1 MGFGKSFKKAWKKT
15 VGAVIKPVEKVV
27 KEVAKPV
34 EQVTKAVAN
43 PVEQAAKSSS
53 KLITRGAESFVR
65 RTGMEGTFVG
75 DAINAAARAVTLP
88 RQLVGGAAAI
98 VGGESAK
105 DVGKSLLV
113 EIARS
118 TLMGERQYRKMEKA
132 ARQSAE
138 AAAYQ
143 RKIDE
148 ETALAQA
155 MAKKK
160 AMLAEQESQKARPIT
175 DSYLSAGG
183 TLGGY
188 VDAEE
193 LKKKKKLG
201 GGK

>member
-15 VGAVIKPVEKVV
+15 VRAV
-27 KEVAKPV
+27 
-34 EQVTKAVAN
+34 TH
-43 PVEQAAKSSS
+43 PVEQAAKSTS
-53 KLITRGAESFVR
+53 KLITRGAESVVR

-88 RQLVGGAAAI
+88 KQLVGGAAAI
-98 VGGESAK
+98 IGGESAE
-105 DVGKSLLV
+105 DVGKRLLV
-113 EIARS
+113 ELGRS
-118 TLMGERQYRKMEKA
+118 SLMGERQYRKLEKA

-143 RKIDE
+143 RKVDE

-160 AMLAEQESQKARPIT
+160 AMIAEQESEKARPIT

>member
-1 MGFGKSFKKAWKKT
+1 MGWGSFRKSFSKAIKKVTRA
-15 VGAVIKPVEKVV
+15 
-27 KEVAKPV
+27 
-34 EQVTKAVAN
+34 VTK
-43 PVEQAAKSSS
+43 PFEQAAKSTT
-53 KLITRGAESFVR
+53 KLVTRGAESVVR
-65 RTGMEGTFVG
+65 HTGLEGTFVG
-75 DAINAAARAVTLP
+75 DAINAAARSVTLP
-88 RQLVGGAAAI
+88 TQLAGGAASV

-105 DVGKSLLV
+105 DVAKGLMV
-113 EIARS
+113 EAMRS
-118 TLMGERQYRKMEKA
+118 TPTGESQYRKLEKA

-143 RKIDE
+143 RRVDE

-160 AMLAEQESQKARPIT
+160 AMIAEQESEKARPIT
-175 DSYLSAGG
+175 DSYLAAGG

>member
-1 MGFGKSFKKAWKKT
+1 M
-15 VGAVIKPVEKVV
+15 
-27 KEVAKPV
+27 
-34 EQVTKAVAN
+34 KAVAK
-43 PVEQAAKSSS
+43 PVEQAAKSTT
-53 KLITRGAESFVR
+53 KLITRGAESVVR

-75 DAINAAARAVTLP
+75 DVINAAARSVTLP
-88 RQLVGGAAAI
+88 TQLAGGAAAV

-105 DVGKSLLV
+105 DVAKGLMV
-113 EIARS
+113 EVVRS
-118 TLMGERQYRKMEKA
+118 TPTGESQYRQLQKA

-138 AAAYQ
+138 AAEAVARQ
-143 RKIDE
+143 RRLDE

-160 AMLAEQESQKARPIT
+160 AMIAEQESEKARPIT

>member
-1 MGFGKSFKKAWKKT
+1 MGWGKSFKKAWKKT
-15 VGAVIKPVEKVV
+15 VRA
-27 KEVAKPV
+27 
-34 EQVTKAVAN
+34 VTK
-43 PVEQAAKSSS
+43 PVEQAAKSTT
-53 KLITRGAESFVR
+53 KAITRGAESVVR

-75 DAINAAARAVTLP
+75 DAINAAARSVTLP
-88 RQLVGGAAAI
+88 TQLAGSAVSV

-113 EIARS
+113 EGLRS
-118 TLMGERQYRKMEKA
+118 TPTGEMEYRQLQKA

-143 RKIDE
+143 RRVDE

-160 AMLAEQESQKARPIT
+160 AMIAEQESEKARPIT

>member
-1 MGFGKSFKKAWKKT
+1 MGLGKSFKKAWKKT
-15 VGAVIKPVEKVV
+15 VGAV
-27 KEVAKPV
+27 
-34 EQVTKAVAN
+34 AN
-43 PVEQAAKSSS
+43 PVEQAAKSTT
-53 KLITRGAESFVR
+53 KAITRGAESVVR

-75 DAINAAARAVTLP
+75 DAINAAVRSVTLP
-88 RQLVGGAAAI
+88 VQLVGGS
-98 VGGESAK
+98 VSVVRGESAK

-113 EIARS
+113 EVMRS
-118 TLMGERQYRKMEKA
+118 TPKGESQYRKLEKA
-132 ARQSAE
+132 ARQNEE

-143 RKIDE
+143 RKVDE
-148 ETALAQA
+148 EKALAQA

-160 AMLAEQESQKARPIT
+160 AMIAEQESEKARPIT

>member
-1 MGFGKSFKKAWKKT
+1 MGWGSFRKSFSKALKK
-15 VGAVIKPVEKVV
+15 
-27 KEVAKPV
+27 
-34 EQVTKAVAN
+34 VTKAVTH
-43 PVEQAAKSSS
+43 PIEQAAKSTT
-53 KLITRGAESFVR
+53 KLITRGAESVVR
-65 RTGMEGTFVG
+65 RTGMEGTLVG
-75 DAINAAARAVTLP
+75 DTINAAARSVTLP
-88 RQLVGGAAAI
+88 TKLVGGAAAI

-113 EIARS
+113 EGLRS
-118 TLMGERQYRKMEKA
+118 TPTGESQYRQLQKA

-143 RKIDE
+143 RKVDE

-160 AMLAEQESQKARPIT
+160 AMIAEQESEKARPIT

>member
-1 MGFGKSFKKAWKKT
+1 MGWGSFTKAVKKAVKK
-15 VGAVIKPVEKVV
+15 
-27 KEVAKPV
+27 
-34 EQVTKAVAN
+34 VTKAVTH
-43 PVEQAAKSSS
+43 PIEQAAKSTT
-53 KLITRGAESFVR
+53 KAIPRGTESVVR

-75 DAINAAARAVTLP
+75 DAINAAARSVTLP
-88 RQLVGGAAAI
+88 TQWAGGAAAF

-105 DVGKSLLV
+105 DIAKGLMV
-113 EIARS
+113 EVRRS
-118 TLMGERQYRKMEKA
+118 TPTGESQYRKLEKA

-143 RKIDE
+143 RKVDE

-160 AMLAEQESQKARPIT
+160 AMIAEQESEKARPIT

>member
-1 MGFGKSFKKAWKKT
+1 MGWGSFRKAVKKAVKK
-15 VGAVIKPVEKVV
+15 
-27 KEVAKPV
+27 
-34 EQVTKAVAN
+34 VTKAVTH
-43 PVEQAAKSSS
+43 PIEQAAKSTT
-53 KLITRGAESFVR
+53 KLVTRGAESVVR
-65 RTGMEGTFVG
+65 HTGLEGTFVG
-75 DAINAAARAVTLP
+75 DTINAAARSVTLP
-88 RQLVGGAAAI
+88 TQLAGGAVSV

-113 EIARS
+113 EGLRS
-118 TLMGERQYRKMEKA
+118 TPTGEMEYRKIMAQNRKIEEA
-132 ARQSAE
+132 VARQ
-138 AAAYQ
+138 
-143 RKIDE
+143 RRVDE

-160 AMLAEQESQKARPIT
+160 AMIAEQESEKARPIT

>member
-15 VGAVIKPVEKVV
+15 VRA
-27 KEVAKPV
+27 
-34 EQVTKAVAN
+34 VTK
-43 PVEQAAKSSS
+43 PIERSAKSTT
-53 KLITRGAESFVR
+53 KLITRGAESVVR

-75 DAINAAARAVTLP
+75 DAINAAARSVTLP
-88 RQLVGGAAAI
+88 TQLAGGAAAI

-105 DVGKSLLV
+105 DVAKGLMV
-113 EIARS
+113 EAMRS
-118 TLMGERQYRKMEKA
+118 TPTGESQYRKLEKA

-143 RKIDE
+143 RKVDE

-160 AMLAEQESQKARPIT
+160 AMIAEQESEKARPIT

>member
-1 MGFGKSFKKAWKKT
+1 MGWGKSFKKAWKKT
-15 VGAVIKPVEKVV
+15 VRAVTHPI
-27 KEVAKPV
+27 
-34 EQVTKAVAN
+34 
-43 PVEQAAKSSS
+43 EQAAKSTS
-53 KLITRGAESFVR
+53 KLITRGAESVVR

-75 DAINAAARAVTLP
+75 DAINAAARTVTLP
-88 RQLVGGAAAI
+88 KQLVGDAAAI
-98 VGGESAK
+98 IGGESAK

-113 EIARS
+113 EVMRS
-118 TLMGERQYRKMEKA
+118 SLMGEMKYRQLQKV

-138 AAAYQ
+138 AEAYQ
-143 RKIDE
+143 RKVDE

-160 AMLAEQESQKARPIT
+160 AMIGKQESEKARPIT

-183 TLGGY
+183 SLGGY

>member
-1 MGFGKSFKKAWKKT
+1 MGWGSFKKAIKKVVKKT
-15 VGAVIKPVEKVV
+15 VRA
-27 KEVAKPV
+27 
-34 EQVTKAVAN
+34 VTK
-43 PVEQAAKSSS
+43 PVEQAAKSTT
-53 KLITRGAESFVR
+53 KAITRGAESVVR

-75 DAINAAARAVTLP
+75 DAINAAVRSVTLP
-88 RQLVGGAAAI
+88 AQLAGGTASVI
-98 VGGESAK
+98 GGESAK
-105 DVGKSLLV
+105 DEAKSLLV
-113 EIARS
+113 DAMRS
-118 TLMGERQYRKMEKA
+118 TPTGESQYRKLEKA

-143 RKIDE
+143 RKVDE

-160 AMLAEQESQKARPIT
+160 AMIAEQESEKARPIT

-183 TLGGY
+183 SLGGY

>member
-1 MGFGKSFKKAWKKT
+1 MGLGKSWKKAWKKT
-15 VGAVIKPVEKVV
+15 VGAVTKPVEKA
-27 KEVAKPV
+27 AKAMA
-34 EQVTKAVAN
+34 KAV
-43 PVEQAAKSSS
+43 
-53 KLITRGAESFVR
+53 TRGAESVVR

-75 DAINAAARAVTLP
+75 DAINAAVRSVTLP
-88 RQLVGGAAAI
+88 AQLAGGAAA
-98 VGGESAK
+98 VTGGDSAK
-105 DVGKSLLV
+105 DVANGLLV
-113 EIARS
+113 EAMRS
-118 TLMGERQYRKMEKA
+118 TPTGEMEYRKLQKA
-132 ARQSAE
+132 ARQNAG

-143 RKIDE
+143 RKVFE
-148 ETALAQA
+148 LTALAQA

-160 AMLAEQESQKARPIT
+160 AMIGEQESEKARPIT

>member
-1 MGFGKSFKKAWKKT
+1 MGWGSFKKAVKK
-15 VGAVIKPVEKVV
+15 AVKK
-27 KEVAKPV
+27 
-34 EQVTKAVAN
+34 VTKAVTH
-43 PVEQAAKSSS
+43 PIEQAAKSTT
-53 KLITRGAESFVR
+53 KAITRGAESVVR

-75 DAINAAARAVTLP
+75 DAINAAARSVTLP
-88 RQLVGGAAAI
+88 TQLAGGAAA
-98 VGGESAK
+98 VTGGESAK
-105 DVGKSLLV
+105 DVAKGLMV
-113 EIARS
+113 EAMRS
-118 TLMGERQYRKMEKA
+118 SPIGEMEYRKLQKV

-143 RKIDE
+143 RKVDE

-160 AMLAEQESQKARPIT
+160 AMIAEQESEKARPIT

>member
-1 MGFGKSFKKAWKKT
+1 MGLGKSFKKAWKKT
-15 VGAVIKPVEKVV
+15 VRAVT
-27 KEVAKPV
+27 KPV
-34 EQVTKAVAN
+34 EQVTKA
-43 PVEQAAKSSS
+43 SS
-53 KLITRGAESFVR
+53 KLITRGAESVVR

-75 DAINAAARAVTLP
+75 DTINAAARSVTLP
-88 RQLVGGAAAI
+88 AQLAGSAVSV

-113 EIARS
+113 EAMRS
-118 TLMGERQYRKMEKA
+118 SPIGEREYRKSEKV
-132 ARQSAE
+132 ARQN
-138 AAAYQ
+138 AAAEEAVARQ
-143 RKIDE
+143 RRLDE
-148 ETALAQA
+148 EAALAQA

-160 AMLAEQESQKARPIT
+160 AMIAEQESEKARPIT

>member
-1 MGFGKSFKKAWKKT
+1 MGWGSFKKAVKK
-15 VGAVIKPVEKVV
+15 AVKK
-27 KEVAKPV
+27 
-34 EQVTKAVAN
+34 VTKAVTH
-43 PVEQAAKSSS
+43 PIEQAAKSTT
-53 KLITRGAESFVR
+53 KAITRGTESVVR
-65 RTGMEGTFVG
+65 HTGMEGTFVG
-75 DAINAAARAVTLP
+75 DAINAAVRSVTLP
-88 RQLVGGAAAI
+88 AQWAGDAAAVI
-98 VGGESAK
+98 GGESAK
-105 DVGKSLLV
+105 DVAKGLMV
-113 EIARS
+113 EVVRS
-118 TLMGERQYRKMEKA
+118 TPTGESQYRKLQKA

-143 RKIDE
+143 RKVDE

-160 AMLAEQESQKARPIT
+160 AMIAEQESEKARPIT

-183 TLGGY
+183 SLGGY

>member
-1 MGFGKSFKKAWKKT
+1 MGWGSFKKAVKK
-15 VGAVIKPVEKVV
+15 AVK
-27 KEVAKPV
+27 
-34 EQVTKAVAN
+34 QVTKAVTK
-43 PVEQAAKSSS
+43 PIEQAQKWSS
-53 KLITRGAESFVR
+53 KLITRGAESVVR

-75 DAINAAARAVTLP
+75 DAINAAARTVTLP
-88 RQLVGGAAAI
+88 KQLVGDAAAI
-98 VGGESAK
+98 IGGESAK

-113 EIARS
+113 EAMRS
-118 TLMGERQYRKMEKA
+118 TPTGESQYRKLQKV

-143 RKIDE
+143 RKVDE

-160 AMLAEQESQKARPIT
+160 AMIAEQESEKARPIT

>member
-1 MGFGKSFKKAWKKT
+1 MGWGSFKKSFKKAFKN
-15 VGAVIKPVEKVV
+15 VV
-27 KEVAKPV
+27 SVVTKPV
-34 EQVTKAVAN
+34 EQVTKSTTKA
-43 PVEQAAKSSS
+43 
-53 KLITRGAESFVR
+53 ITRGAESVVR

-75 DAINAAARAVTLP
+75 DAINAAARSVTLP
-88 RQLVGGAAAI
+88 TQLAGGAAAV

-113 EIARS
+113 EGLRS
-118 TLMGERQYRKMEKA
+118 TPTGESEYRKLQKV

-143 RKIDE
+143 RKVDE

-160 AMLAEQESQKARPIT
+160 AMIAEQESEKARPIT

>member
-1 MGFGKSFKKAWKKT
+1 MGWLKKAWKKT
-15 VGAVIKPVEKVV
+15 VRA
-27 KEVAKPV
+27 
-34 EQVTKAVAN
+34 VTK
-43 PVEQAAKSSS
+43 PVEQAAKSTT
-53 KLITRGAESFVR
+53 KAITRGTESVVR

-75 DAINAAARAVTLP
+75 DAINAAARSVTIP
-88 RQLVGGAAAI
+88 TQLAGDSAAI
-98 VGGESAK
+98 IGGKSAK

-113 EIARS
+113 EAMRS
-118 TLMGERQYRKMEKA
+118 TPTGESQYRQLEKA

-143 RKIDE
+143 RKVDE

-160 AMLAEQESQKARPIT
+160 AMIAEQESEKARPIT

>member
-1 MGFGKSFKKAWKKT
+1 MGWVKSLKKAVKKAT
-15 VGAVIKPVEKVV
+15 RA
-27 KEVAKPV
+27 
-34 EQVTKAVAN
+34 VTK

-53 KLITRGAESFVR
+53 KLITRGAESVVR

-75 DAINAAARAVTLP
+75 DAINAAARSVTLP
-88 RQLVGGAAAI
+88 VKLAGGAAAV

-105 DVGKSLLV
+105 DVAKGLMV
-113 EIARS
+113 EAVRS
-118 TLMGERQYRKMEKA
+118 TPTGEMEYRKLQKAERQNAEA
-132 ARQSAE
+132 AE
-138 AAAYQ
+138 AAARQ
-143 RKIDE
+143 RRLDE

-160 AMLAEQESQKARPIT
+160 AMIAEQESQKARPIT

>member
-1 MGFGKSFKKAWKKT
+1 MGLLKKAVKK
-15 VGAVIKPVEKVV
+15 AVR
-27 KEVAKPV
+27 A
-34 EQVTKAVAN
+34 VTK
-43 PVEQAAKSSS
+43 PVEQAAKSTT
-53 KLITRGAESFVR
+53 KAITRGTESIVR

-75 DAINAAARAVTLP
+75 DAINAAARSVTLP
-88 RQLVGGAAAI
+88 TQLAGGAVSV

-113 EIARS
+113 EGVRS
-118 TLMGERQYRKMEKA
+118 TPMGEGQYRQLQKA

-143 RKIDE
+143 RKVDE

-160 AMLAEQESQKARPIT
+160 AMIAEQESEKARPIT

>member
-1 MGFGKSFKKAWKKT
+1 MGWVKSLKRAVKKAT
-15 VGAVIKPVEKVV
+15 RA
-27 KEVAKPV
+27 
-34 EQVTKAVAN
+34 VTK
-43 PVEQAAKSSS
+43 PVEQAAKSTT
-53 KLITRGAESFVR
+53 KAITRGTESVVR

-75 DAINAAARAVTLP
+75 DAINAAARSVTLP
-88 RQLVGGAAAI
+88 TQLAGGAVSV

-113 EIARS
+113 EGVRS
-118 TLMGERQYRKMEKA
+118 TPMGEGQYRQLQKA

-143 RKIDE
+143 RKVDE

-160 AMLAEQESQKARPIT
+160 AMIAEQESEKARPIT

>member
-1 MGFGKSFKKAWKKT
+1 
-15 VGAVIKPVEKVV
+15 
-27 KEVAKPV
+27 
-34 EQVTKAVAN
+34 
-43 PVEQAAKSSS
+43 
-53 KLITRGAESFVR
+53 
-65 RTGMEGTFVG
+65 MEGTFVG
-75 DAINAAARAVTLP
+75 DTINAAARSVTLP
-88 RQLVGGAAAI
+88 TQLAGGAVAV

-113 EIARS
+113 EGLRS
-118 TLMGERQYRKMEKA
+118 TPTGEMEYRKLQKF

-143 RKIDE
+143 RKVDE

-160 AMLAEQESQKARPIT
+160 AMIAEQESEKARPIT

>member
-1 MGFGKSFKKAWKKT
+1 MGWGSFKKAVK
-15 VGAVIKPVEKVV
+15 KVV
-27 KEVAKPV
+27 KK
-34 EQVTKAVAN
+34 VTKAVTH
-43 PVEQAAKSSS
+43 PVEQAAKSTT
-53 KLITRGAESFVR
+53 KAITRGAESFVR

-88 RQLVGGAAAI
+88 KQLVGGAAAI

>member
-1 MGFGKSFKKAWKKT
+1 MGWGSFTKAIKKVVKKT
-15 VGAVIKPVEKVV
+15 VRA
-27 KEVAKPV
+27 
-34 EQVTKAVAN
+34 VTK
-43 PVEQAAKSSS
+43 PVEQAAKSTT
-53 KLITRGAESFVR
+53 KAITRGAESVVR

-75 DAINAAARAVTLP
+75 DAINAAARSVTLP
-88 RQLVGGAAAI
+88 TQLAGGAVSV

-113 EIARS
+113 EGVRS
-118 TLMGERQYRKMEKA
+118 TPMGESQYRKLEKA

-143 RKIDE
+143 RRLDDE
-148 ETALAQA
+148 AALAQA

-160 AMLAEQESQKARPIT
+160 AMIAEQESEKARPIT

>member
-1 MGFGKSFKKAWKKT
+1 MGWGSFKKAIKKAVKKT
-15 VGAVIKPVEKVV
+15 VRA
-27 KEVAKPV
+27 
-34 EQVTKAVAN
+34 VTK
-43 PVEQAAKSSS
+43 PVEQAAKSTT
-53 KLITRGAESFVR
+53 KAITRGAESVVR

-75 DAINAAARAVTLP
+75 DTINAAARSVTLP
-88 RQLVGGAAAI
+88 TQLAGGAVSV

-113 EIARS
+113 EGLRS
-118 TLMGERQYRKMEKA
+118 TPTGEREYRKLQKF

-143 RKIDE
+143 RRLDE
-148 ETALAQA
+148 ESALAQA

-160 AMLAEQESQKARPIT
+160 AMIAEQESEKARPIT

>member
-1 MGFGKSFKKAWKKT
+1 MGWGSFKKAWKKAFK
-15 VGAVIKPVEKVV
+15 AVTKPVEKAV
-27 KEVAKPV
+27 KST
-34 EQVTKAVAN
+34 TKA
-43 PVEQAAKSSS
+43 
-53 KLITRGAESFVR
+53 ITRGAESVVR

-75 DAINAAARAVTLP
+75 DTINAAARTVTLP
-88 RQLVGGAAAI
+88 TQLAGGAAAV

-113 EIARS
+113 EGLRS
-118 TLMGERQYRKMEKA
+118 TPTGESQYRKLQKA

-143 RKIDE
+143 RKVDE

-160 AMLAEQESQKARPIT
+160 AMIAEQESEKARPIT

>member
-1 MGFGKSFKKAWKKT
+1 MGWVKSLKRAVKKAT
-15 VGAVIKPVEKVV
+15 RA
-27 KEVAKPV
+27 
-34 EQVTKAVAN
+34 VTK
-43 PVEQAAKSSS
+43 PVEQAAKSTT
-53 KLITRGAESFVR
+53 KAITRGTESVVR
-65 RTGMEGTFVG
+65 HTGMEGTSVG
-75 DAINAAARAVTLP
+75 DAINAAARSVTLP
-88 RQLVGGAAAI
+88 TQLAGGAAAV

-113 EIARS
+113 EGLRS
-118 TLMGERQYRKMEKA
+118 TPTGESQYRKLEKA

-143 RKIDE
+143 RRVDE

-160 AMLAEQESQKARPIT
+160 AMIAEQESEKARPIT

>member
-1 MGFGKSFKKAWKKT
+1 MGWGSFKKAWKKAFKNVVSVVT
-15 VGAVIKPVEKVV
+15 KPVER
-27 KEVAKPV
+27 
-34 EQVTKAVAN
+34 VTKAVAK
-43 PVEQAAKSSS
+43 PIEQVTKSTS
-53 KLITRGAESFVR
+53 KLVTRGAESVVR

-75 DAINAAARAVTLP
+75 DAIKAAARAYTLP
-88 RQLVGGAAAI
+88 VKLAGGAAAV

-105 DVGKSLLV
+105 DVAKGLMV
-113 EIARS
+113 EAMRS
-118 TLMGERQYRKMEKA
+118 SPIGEMEYRKLEKA

-143 RKIDE
+143 RKVDE

-160 AMLAEQESQKARPIT
+160 AMIAEQESQKARPIT
-175 DSYLSAGG
+175 DSYLAAGG

>member
-1 MGFGKSFKKAWKKT
+1 MGWGSLKKAVKKAVKKT
-15 VGAVIKPVEKVV
+15 VRAVT
-27 KEVAKPV
+27 KPV
-34 EQVTKAVAN
+34 EQVAKSTTKA
-43 PVEQAAKSSS
+43 
-53 KLITRGAESFVR
+53 ITRGAESVVR

-75 DAINAAARAVTLP
+75 DTINAAVRYVTLP
-88 RQLVGGAAAI
+88 TQLAGGAVSV

-113 EIARS
+113 EGMRS
-118 TLMGERQYRKMEKA
+118 TPTGEMEYRKLEKA

-143 RKIDE
+143 RKVDE

-160 AMLAEQESQKARPIT
+160 AMIAEQESEKARPIT

-183 TLGGY
+183 SLGGY

>member
-1 MGFGKSFKKAWKKT
+1 MGWGKSFKKAWKKT
-15 VGAVIKPVEKVV
+15 VRA
-27 KEVAKPV
+27 
-34 EQVTKAVAN
+34 VTK
-43 PVEQAAKSSS
+43 PIEQAEKWSS

-88 RQLVGGAAAI
+88 VQLTGDAAAI

-113 EIARS
+113 ELGRS
-118 TLMGERQYRKMEKA
+118 SLMGERQYRKLEKV

-138 AAAYQ
+138 AAARQ
-143 RKIDE
+143 RRVDE

-160 AMLAEQESQKARPIT
+160 AMIAEQESQKARPIK

-183 TLGGY
+183 SLGGY

>member
-15 VGAVIKPVEKVV
+15 VRVV
-27 KEVAKPV
+27 TKPV
-34 EQVTKAVAN
+34 EQVAKSTTKA
-43 PVEQAAKSSS
+43 
-53 KLITRGAESFVR
+53 ITRGAESVVR

-75 DAINAAARAVTLP
+75 DAINAAARSVTLP
-88 RQLVGGAAAI
+88 TQLAGGAASV

-105 DVGKSLLV
+105 DVAKGLMV
-113 EIARS
+113 EGLRS
-118 TLMGERQYRKMEKA
+118 TPTGESQYRQLEKA

-143 RKIDE
+143 RKVDE

-160 AMLAEQESQKARPIT
+160 AMIAEQESEKARPIT